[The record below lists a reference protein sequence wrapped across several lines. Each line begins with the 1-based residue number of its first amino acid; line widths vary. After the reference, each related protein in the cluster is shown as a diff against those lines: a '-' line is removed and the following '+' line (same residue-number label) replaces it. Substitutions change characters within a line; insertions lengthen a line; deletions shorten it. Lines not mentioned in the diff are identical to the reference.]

1 MENCVTCHASLFS
14 AVHFCPYCGEDLR
27 PGALKAAAPAPAPV
41 PEPVPAP
48 APRPKPAPKPE
59 PTPEPIPA
67 PIPAP
72 KPAPVPEPIQEPVPA
87 PAAQA
92 PVPSQPTPPEAAPA
106 TAGAAPFA
114 PATPALRDTPPPK
127 GRKALVAGAVLL
139 CLVAAVLMRKPAQTD
154 GAACDQAYEAGKR
167 ALAGGDE
174 AGARTQFE
182 RAGAACG
189 ADSAEARD
197 LGARIEAASGKA
209 RAAAECETQLGDIR
223 DLLYANDLAAARKGL
238 DGLDRDC
245 AGGAGVKPL
254 KQQLARQA
262 KAAAQASEQASQ
274 LIGQE
279 DGAGAGQAIDR
290 LEQAD
295 RTHPDIARMREQV
308 KRMGESVGAVDLPAA
323 PELPDEPAPMP
334 RPRVAAPA
342 PARAAVPSPSP
353 AAQMQAQMQAQM
365 EAQMAQG
372 FLRDAEHALARG
384 QFDAARTYID
394 SARRVD
400 PNNKQ
405 ADALAHTVRERE
417 RQVLQNETTIR

>member
-1 MENCVTCHASLFS
+1 
-14 AVHFCPYCGEDLR
+14 
-27 PGALKAAAPAPAPV
+27 V
-41 PEPVPAP
+41 PEP
-48 APRPKPAPKPE
+48 
-59 PTPEPIPA
+59 I
-67 PIPAP
+67 
-72 KPAPVPEPIQEPVPA
+72 PAPVPEPIPA

-92 PVPSQPTPPEAAPA
+92 PVPSQPAPPEAAPA

-114 PATPALRDTPPPK
+114 PATPALRDTTPPPK
-127 GRKALVAGAVLL
+127 SRKALVAGAVLL

-154 GAACDQAYEAGKR
+154 GAACDQVYEAGKR

-223 DLLYANDLAAARKGL
+223 DLLDANDLAAARKGL
-238 DGLDRDC
+238 DGLDREC

-262 KAAAQASEQASQ
+262 KAAAQASEQASR

-308 KRMGESVGAVDLPAA
+308 RRMGESVGAVDLPAA
-323 PELPDEPAPMP
+323 PELPDEPAAMP
-334 RPRVAAPA
+334 RPRLAAPA
-342 PARAAVPSPSP
+342 PTRAAVPSPSP